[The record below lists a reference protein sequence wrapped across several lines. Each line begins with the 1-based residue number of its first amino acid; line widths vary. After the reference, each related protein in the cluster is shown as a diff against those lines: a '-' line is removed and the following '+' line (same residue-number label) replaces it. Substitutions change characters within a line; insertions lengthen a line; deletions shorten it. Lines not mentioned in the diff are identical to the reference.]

1 MSLQTAVQ
9 QQLAFWHGALDPIIG
24 DCDSEVLNKN
34 LPDATIT
41 SIASIY
47 AHVAWAEDAI
57 VNGMLQGKPPVYQS
71 EGWEAKTG
79 VPFPG
84 MPPEIKPE
92 WARALKMDAA
102 KFKEYAKTVFAATE
116 AYVGGVSDS
125 ELGRKVPTPAGEQPV
140 EWVLATLLGTHV
152 PQHAGEIAALKGVQ
166 GLKGLPF

>member
-1 MSLQTAVQ
+1 LSVQTAVQ
-9 QQLAFWHGALDPIIG
+9 QQLAFWHGALNPIIG
-24 DCDSEVLNKN
+24 DCNAEVLNKN

-57 VNGMLQGKPPVYQS
+57 VNGMLQGKPPVYQTD
-71 EGWEAKTG
+71 GWEAKTG

-92 WARALKMDAA
+92 WARSLKMDPS
-102 KFKEYAKTVFAATE
+102 KFNDYAKTVFAATE
-116 AYVGGVSDS
+116 AYVAQLPDS
-125 ELGRKVPTPAGEQPV
+125 ELARKVPTPAGDQTV
-140 EWVLATLLGTHV
+140 EWVLATLLGTHL
-152 PQHAGEIAALKGVQ
+152 PQHIGEIAALKGVQ